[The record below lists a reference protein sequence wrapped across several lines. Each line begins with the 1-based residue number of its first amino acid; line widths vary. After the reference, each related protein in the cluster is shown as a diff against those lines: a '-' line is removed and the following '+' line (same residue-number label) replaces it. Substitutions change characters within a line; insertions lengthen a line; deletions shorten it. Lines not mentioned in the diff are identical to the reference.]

1 MDRYFEIKKRLLD
14 ISKND
19 ENLHAVIAVGSS
31 ARSYAEADEYS
42 DIDLVLICNN
52 PNQWLFGNLPAELGE
67 MKISFLE
74 STLSGASERR
84 ILYQDS
90 LDVDLIPLT
99 PDQIEAMINSGVVG
113 AVMSRGYEVLYDDG
127 MDVQK
132 LIDNHIEINVHYSV
146 MPEKGFINTVNDFW
160 YHTVWTSKKILRGEL
175 WTAKMCVD
183 AYMKNH
189 LLKMIELNRVKD
201 ENIDVWHSGRFLE
214 KWAGEE
220 TVQALADCFAHYEKV
235 DIISAL
241 FNTAELFGALARS
254 AAQKCSYEYPKQAEE
269 YALSLLKDAFCN
281 L

>member
-1 MDRYFEIKKRLLD
+1 
-14 ISKND
+14 
-19 ENLHAVIAVGSS
+19 
-31 ARSYAEADEYS
+31 
-42 DIDLVLICNN
+42 
-52 PNQWLFGNLPAELGE
+52 
-67 MKISFLE
+67 
-74 STLSGASERR
+74 
-84 ILYQDS
+84 
-90 LDVDLIPLT
+90 
-99 PDQIEAMINSGVVG
+99 
-113 AVMSRGYEVLYDDG
+113 
-127 MDVQK
+127 
-132 LIDNHIEINVHYSV
+132 